1 MHHLIDQLKSK
12 NNICYI
18 RALVPMIVLYVLLI
32 SRPDTKDRAR
42 SGKVIESTELRN
54 DFHS

>member
-1 MHHLIDQLKSK
+1 MVAPDIPIVFSFVLD
-12 NNICYI
+12 N
-18 RALVPMIVLYVLLI
+18 VPILSSCD